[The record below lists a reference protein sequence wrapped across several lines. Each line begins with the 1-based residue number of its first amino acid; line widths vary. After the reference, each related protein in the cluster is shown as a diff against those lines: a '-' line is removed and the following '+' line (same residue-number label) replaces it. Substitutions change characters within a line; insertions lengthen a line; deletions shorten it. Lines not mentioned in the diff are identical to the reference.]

1 MEAIPLALLLFGL
14 VTVVLTAPPGQKPVI
29 TTVQNTTSVVAR
41 DAISLTPASPIDRLK
56 RVQQGCQDKNVDLGN
71 DCLAFNQLVLEMAQH
86 SVRSNDTEAI
96 FIQELSRTVTADE
109 DICTNL
115 TEVVKNLP
123 PPLKRDE
130 LKPFATAK
138 HCVNSCYDKQG
149 KDDTKDSCRLLYAG
163 YKALVDKR
171 PLDKLPIQAS
181 EPHQQQPDSK
191 PSGALASNQ
200 ETSLAKDKPYNGT
213 LGGGSELAGPKIVPT
228 VDGENIVKAGNK
240 RLDKSESAAQ
250 PAVPAPQP
258 KQEVLEK
265 ETNDGDTEQEGVD
278 DVGNNFEDDAKD
290 LDNPT
295 QDGKDQSYPDESG
308 ERSAETNKDNANQDD
323 QFPKPGGNPIVN
335 DVVQQ
340 KGQLKEDELQ
350 DHVEMSR
357 TSEIMQGSDP
367 FYNQNDSNFFSYFL
381 FAMFSCVVLYV
392 AYHNK
397 SKLMALV
404 VEGRRTSNGRGGFSK
419 GRKHTAAYRKL
430 DSNLEEAITSGSGS
444 GGHASSQII
453 Y

>member
-1 MEAIPLALLLFGL
+1 
-14 VTVVLTAPPGQKPVI
+14 
-29 TTVQNTTSVVAR
+29 
-41 DAISLTPASPIDRLK
+41 
-56 RVQQGCQDKNVDLGN
+56 
-71 DCLAFNQLVLEMAQH
+71 MAQH
-86 SVRSNDTEAI
+86 SVRSNDTEFI

-109 DICTNL
+109 DTCTNL
-115 TEVVKNLP
+115 TDVVKNLP
-123 PPLKRDE
+123 PQLKRDE
-130 LKPFATAK
+130 LKPFAQAK

-149 KDDTKDSCRLLYAG
+149 KEDIKDSCRLLYAG
-163 YKALVDKR
+163 FKALVQY
-171 PLDKLPIQAS
+171 LDKPSSQAS
-181 EPHQQQPDSK
+181 ESHQQQ
-191 PSGALASNQ
+191 SGALASNQ
-200 ETSLAKDKPYNGT
+200 EPSLAKDKPYNGT
-213 LGGGSELAGPKIVPT
+213 LGGGTELAGPKIAPNVGNKT
-228 VDGENIVKAGNK
+228 VGGAKIPAPIPDAPIEKDGGKIVKETNK
-240 RLDKSESAAQ
+240 QLDNIESPPE

-258 KQEVLEK
+258 KQEILEK
-265 ETNDGDTEQEGVD
+265 EGNDDDTQLEDDGDEPNGFDE
-278 DVGNNFEDDAKD
+278 EKKD
-290 LDNPT
+290 PDNPT
-295 QDGKDQSYPDESG
+295 QEGKDQPLQDEL
-308 ERSAETNKDNANQDD
+308 EDADTNKDNANQLDQYSKPDGNKVVDD
-323 QFPKPGGNPIVN
+323 VA
-335 DVVQQ
+335 QQ
-340 KGQLKEDELQ
+340 KGHLKEDELQ

-444 GGHASSQII
+444 GGHSSSQII